1 VNRILSRGT
10 PRWDEM
16 MPRIHTFSPSEFLMA
31 LGKDFHEYGYV
42 RSADMRI
49 RSNFRMLRS

>member
-1 VNRILSRGT
+1 
-10 PRWDEM
+10 M